1 MIKERKEVLKATKKE
16 DKDKFWGLFSL
27 EGGKK
32 DNMDYIVTV
41 LKHVVH
47 ELEQEYVSNDS
58 IYSDFLNLYHKVCAY
73 RSSIQS
79 VSQEIAEVKKLQTLT
94 DEKVRNFE
102 SERIRRKTES
112 EQAVLENEKEIE
124 NIQKKIEQLK
134 EDTRDFALQL
144 QMVVC
149 EKDGILQ
156 GIEALKLQKP
166 GFFSSR
172 KRKTEYAEKNKQYS
186 DQLQMAIE
194 KERNCE
200 PDCLKEKDRKMSFQ
214 IEIEKLINQSKDDQS
229 VFAEWES
236 KSKN

>member
-1 MIKERKEVLKATKKE
+1 M
-16 DKDKFWGLFSL
+16 FSL

-73 RSSIQS
+73 RSRVQS

-124 NIQKKIEQLK
+124 NIQKKTEQLK
-134 EDTRDFALQL
+134 EDTRDSVLQL
-144 QMVVC
+144 QRLPAKRM
-149 EKDGILQ
+149 E
-156 GIEALKLQKP
+156 
-166 GFFSSR
+166 FFR
-172 KRKTEYAEKNKQYS
+172 G
-186 DQLQMAIE
+186 
-194 KERNCE
+194 
-200 PDCLKEKDRKMSFQ
+200 
-214 IEIEKLINQSKDDQS
+214 
-229 VFAEWES
+229 
-236 KSKN
+236 

>member
-1 MIKERKEVLKATKKE
+1 MESDKGKKEVLKATKKE

-94 DEKVRNFE
+94 DEKVRILKARE
-102 SERIRRKTES
+102 SEERRS
-112 EQAVLENEKEIE
+112 Q
-124 NIQKKIEQLK
+124 
-134 EDTRDFALQL
+134 
-144 QMVVC
+144 
-149 EKDGILQ
+149 
-156 GIEALKLQKP
+156 
-166 GFFSSR
+166 SR
-172 KRKTEYAEKNKQYS
+172 
-186 DQLQMAIE
+186 L
-194 KERNCE
+194 
-200 PDCLKEKDRKMSFQ
+200 F
-214 IEIEKLINQSKDDQS
+214 
-229 VFAEWES
+229 
-236 KSKN
+236 